1 MVTTHE
7 PNSQAES
14 NSSQT
19 PMMGNQPGETTPI
32 ACNLTA
38 IADEV
43 RPQHVDLALYL
54 FGEGLLERQELPG
67 GYAFRYS
74 PDDYRAVADFIE
86 TERLCCPFFN
96 FTLEVTPENGP
107 MWLRITGRPGVK
119 NLLLSMLD
127 DLTK

>member
-1 MVTTHE
+1 MVTTQK
-7 PNSQAES
+7 PNSQAEDY
-14 NSSQT
+14 SSQT
-19 PMMGNQPGETTPI
+19 PMTDNQISETTPI

-38 IADEV
+38 IADDV

-54 FGEGLLERQELPG
+54 FGEGLLERQELPD
-67 GYAFRYS
+67 GYAFRYL
-74 PDDYRAVADFIE
+74 PDDYRAVADFIK

-107 MWLRITGRPGVK
+107 LWLRITGRAGVK
-119 NLLLSMLD
+119 ELLLSMLD